1 MRSNEFYNSINKK
14 IEYLSDNELKKFINN
29 MIRKIPES
37 KYSEVLEIFYESTLN
52 IEDIKKKIS
61 KYERKFNLVNNG
73 EILFH
78 ATGYENYEDGYTWDP
93 DWIWEFTD
101 EDSLGELI
109 DEVLFYTIELI
120 NNKEYKY
127 SKKLLDL
134 VTYTN
139 YQFIDDNGGD
149 IMDISL
155 EEIKE
160 NDLIKFNVD
169 YICLYSIYVIYQLNS
184 KNKIQEIYKLLES
197 EVFNNIKIQDAF
209 KLGTEVPN
217 NQETFWDNWIELL
230 SLHSGDKQYRLLKD
244 ALEYNNFSNYNKY
257 LNNISNN
264 HPYLYLDIFDYLQ
277 KNNLIDELI
286 NIGNKALELIDK
298 KEIIR
303 GKISLY
309 LAKLDYKN
317 KEKYIYEAY
326 FSNKTIPNLLR
337 IINNGYYVKY
347 KEEIKNSIVLS
358 ELKLEKNESIK
369 KCSEV
374 TVNGIYYYLQF
385 FTGNYEEV
393 FNDCINTKK
402 VLGWSNNYIQI
413 IVYLFILLL
422 SKDDST
428 KIYKKILNTVF
439 INLDFYDNKLF
450 LDDNDNKIFNEWKK
464 QFSINNDLSL
474 KILNWLEN
482 IIILR
487 ANTILENK
495 YRNAYNKVAILIVS
509 LDELLSSYN
518 IYEPNHYV
526 NIILKKYYNRAT
538 LRKEIKI
545 LLSEEKIYD

>member
-37 KYSEVLEIFYESTLN
+37 KYSEVLEIFDESTLN